1 VEKRVNKILV
11 NSLAMDGALST
22 IERYSLAVELAT
34 YLQQHQ
40 MNTRIAFVSKPPM
53 TDGFGVHVAQNRGVT
68 TEVFSTQQAA
78 LNWLDKWPS

>member
-1 VEKRVNKILV
+1 
-11 NSLAMDGALST
+11 
-22 IERYSLAVELAT
+22 
-34 YLQQHQ
+34 